1 MSHFK
6 CDTCVHV
13 FIYCQTK
20 TPVWVLLAGNVTRL
34 IQLKNLKY
42 FIYSFFGR
50 NTLELRKRQNLAGN
64 AVWVWVP
71 LAIKKSIPKKC
82 LKNYSLKFP
91 KLQRKVCVMR
101 ELEWV
106 PLAINQIL
114 NSNSAQTNLSNSSQI
129 TLFCHTLVN
138 FFKFSQFPF
147 LFCSISAEDKI
158 SDWVPEFQKVL
169 DETKFTVLELRIEE
183 GEDDAQFEI
192 AAFCNLSGS

>member
-1 MSHFK
+1 
-6 CDTCVHV
+6 
-13 FIYCQTK
+13 
-20 TPVWVLLAGNVTRL
+20 
-34 IQLKNLKY
+34 
-42 FIYSFFGR
+42 
-50 NTLELRKRQNLAGN
+50 
-64 AVWVWVP
+64 
-71 LAIKKSIPKKC
+71 
-82 LKNYSLKFP
+82 
-91 KLQRKVCVMR
+91 MR

-106 PLAINQIL
+106 LLAINQIL

-169 DETKFTVLELRIEE
+169 DETKFTELRIEE